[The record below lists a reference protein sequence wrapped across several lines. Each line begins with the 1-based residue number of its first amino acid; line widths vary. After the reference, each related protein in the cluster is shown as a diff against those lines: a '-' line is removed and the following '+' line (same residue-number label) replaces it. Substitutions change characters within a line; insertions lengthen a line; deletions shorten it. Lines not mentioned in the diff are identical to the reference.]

1 MAEIAGGGRMRRVP
15 WRIIGWSGAVALL
28 VIPFVAMQFT
38 REMNWGAGDFV
49 FVAIVL
55 GTLGGLIEL
64 AVRASRDPF
73 YRAGFG
79 VALLAAML
87 VIWANVAVGIV
98 GSDDNPNN
106 ALFFWA
112 LGVGVI
118 GAAAARLR
126 AKGMALAMLATAVGL
141 WVALAIAQGGPTD
154 EPWVPALR
162 EVAGTSLFAMMFVAS
177 AALFQRS
184 ARRA

>member
-1 MAEIAGGGRMRRVP
+1 MADIAGGGGTRRIP
-15 WRIIGWSGAVALL
+15 WRIIGWGGAVALL
-28 VIPFVAMQFT
+28 LIPFVAMQFT
-38 REMNWGAGDFV
+38 REMNWGPGDFL
-49 FVAIVL
+49 FVGLVL

-64 AVRASRDPF
+64 GVRISRDPF

-79 VALLAAML
+79 LALLGALL

-106 ALFFWA
+106 AFFFWA
-112 LGVGVI
+112 LLVGVA
-118 GAAAARLR
+118 GAAIARLR
-126 AKGMALAMLATAVGL
+126 ANGMALAMLATALAL
-141 WVALAIAQGGPTD
+141 WAALAIAQAGPTD

-162 EVAGTSLFAMMFVAS
+162 EAAGTSLFALMFLAS

-184 ARRA
+184 ARRI